1 MRIFPSLLSAD
12 FSCLKTSLEPLIRA
26 GIKQYHLDIMDG
38 NFVPNISYGPPV
50 IRSLRSGF
58 PELEFDAHLMVR
70 DPLVILEP
78 LLEIGVEYISVHLE
92 IDLQFKKIR
101 ELCQQYGTKL
111 GLVYNPDTEISRG
124 SALLEDVDFVLL
136 MAVQPGF
143 GGQKFRPGV
152 LSKVDQLRSVFSGP
166 IQLDGGVNLDNIE
179 EIVAAGIDWV
189 VSGSTIFESMDPAET
204 IKQFEETV

>member
-12 FSCLKTSLEPLIRA
+12 FRCLKTSLEPLIRA